1 VVTPEGN
8 LSPDY
13 RAAKRA
19 IDIAGATL
27 LILALGPAM
36 LLVLLVLL
44 ITTRGRPLYGQ
55 LRCGHLGREFRMLKF
70 RTMRHDAD
78 KLKHTVANDQD
89 GPIFKN
95 RRDPRITRFGRWLRK
110 TSLDETVQLFH
121 VLSGRMSL
129 VGPRPLP
136 VGEVAQ
142 LKAWHRRRL
151 AVKPGLTCLWQ
162 ISGRNEIGFEDWM
175 RLDLRYVRHQGLW
188 IDCKLLL
195 YTPLSVLGGR
205 GAY

>member
-1 VVTPEGN
+1 
-8 LSPDY
+8 
-13 RAAKRA
+13 
-19 IDIAGATL
+19 
-27 LILALGPAM
+27 
-36 LLVLLVLL
+36 
-44 ITTRGRPLYGQ
+44 
-55 LRCGHLGREFRMLKF
+55 MLKF
-70 RTMRHDAD
+70 RTMRPDAD
-78 KLKHTVANDQD
+78 KLKHTVANEQD

-95 RRDPRITRFGRWLRK
+95 RRDPRITRLGRFLRK

-136 VGEVAQ
+136 VAEVAQ

-151 AVKPGLTCLWQ
+151 AAKPGLTCLWQ

-175 RLDLRYVRHQGLW
+175 RLDLRYVRHQSLW